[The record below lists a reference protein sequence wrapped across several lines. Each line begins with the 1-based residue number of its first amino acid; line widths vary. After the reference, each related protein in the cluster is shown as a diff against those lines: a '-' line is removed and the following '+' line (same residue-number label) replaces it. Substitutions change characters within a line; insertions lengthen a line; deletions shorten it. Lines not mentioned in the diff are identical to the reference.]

1 MATEENIHS
10 GHRERMTEKLLNNAN
25 TFCDHEL
32 LEVLLFN
39 FLPRV
44 DTNATA
50 HRLLNTFGTLQNL
63 FNASAQ
69 EILSVDGIGKKTAE
83 KIVLLGKIMERVY
96 KQKETLPNKP
106 FDMLNNFKD
115 DIIKMFEDTKAEKI
129 IIILLDKKNY
139 PFVKLEYCGGDYS
152 SVSANIEEI
161 LHAFAINKPR
171 SVILCHNHPSGNP
184 TPSKEDDFTTA
195 KFYMLCSVS
204 GIVLVDHIIIGKDD
218 KVYSYFLNG
227 KLHVLKENYNMN
239 DLINKARI

>member
-1 MATEENIHS
+1 MATEDNIHS

-63 FNASAQ
+63 FSATPE
-69 EILSVDGIGKKTAE
+69 EILSIKGIGKKTAE
-83 KIVLLGKIMERVY
+83 KIVLLGKIIEKVY
-96 KQKETLPNKP
+96 SKKETLPNKP
-106 FDMLNNFKD
+106 FDMLSNFKD
-115 DIIKMFEDTKAEKI
+115 DIIKMFEDARAEKI

-139 PFVKLEYCGGDYS
+139 PFVKLEYRGGNYS
-152 SVSANIEEI
+152 SVSANVEDVI
-161 LHAFAINKPR
+161 HAFAINKPH

-184 TPSKEDDFTTA
+184 TPSIEDDFTTA

-204 GIVLVDHIIIGKDD
+204 GIVLVDHLIVGKNNE
-218 KVYSYFLNG
+218 VYSYFLNG
-227 KLHVLKENYNMN
+227 KLHTLKENNNMN
-239 DLINKARI
+239 DIFNKARI